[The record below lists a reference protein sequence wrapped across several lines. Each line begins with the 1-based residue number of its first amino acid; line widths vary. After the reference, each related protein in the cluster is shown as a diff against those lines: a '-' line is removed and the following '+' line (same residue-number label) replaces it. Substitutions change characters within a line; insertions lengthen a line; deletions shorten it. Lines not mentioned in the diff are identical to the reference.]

1 VRRRELLKAL
11 IAAPLTLLGMR
22 ATVTAVPAPEIE
34 ILFREYL
41 IDEMHQTYGILAID
55 TYAAVDTYKSGY
67 GQIKVIPPRYH
78 R

>member
-22 ATVTAVPAPEIE
+22 ATVTAVPPPEIE

-55 TYAAVDTYKSGY
+55 TYKSGY